1 MLIGMRGVFWLT
13 AAVYALVFACAFVR
27 QHRDAAGGRPA

>member
-1 MLIGMRGVFWLT
+1 MLIGMRGVFWL
-13 AAVYALVFACAFVR
+13 AATVYALALACAFVR